1 MVPVNVAVG
10 FAATRFTDRSMVLA
24 SVLASMLS
32 LLALMAG
39 AASSAAYFGGGVAL
53 FVGTVVLEGTATSLM
68 SKCIWSGFARGVF
81 NAGLLST
88 EAGTFGR
95 FTGNAGGPRD
105 GRQRPSRLVQVC
117 SRPAWRPG
125 GSVRGAARAAGVHL
139 RSVGRLSGAGD
150 LTGACRA

>member
-1 MVPVNVAVG
+1 MQLAVGLAMVPVNVAVG

-24 SVLASMLS
+24 AVVASMVS

-39 AASSAAYFGGGVAL
+39 GASSAAYFGGGVAL

-95 FTGNAGGPRD
+95 FTGTAALTLIGRATGVSSAQGLAKFALLLHGGLAAVCAALLAQLSLTYSRRD
-105 GRQRPSRLVQVC
+105 G
-117 SRPAWRPG
+117 
-125 GSVRGAARAAGVHL
+125 
-139 RSVGRLSGAGD
+139 
-150 LTGACRA
+150 

>member
-95 FTGNAGGPRD
+95 FTGNAA
-105 GRQRPSRLVQVC
+105 LT
-117 SRPAWRPG
+117 
-125 GSVRGAARAAGVHL
+125 L
-139 RSVGRLSGAGD
+139 VGRATGVSAPADLSKFAVVLHGGLAAVCAALLAQLGFTYARLD
-150 LTGACRA
+150 G